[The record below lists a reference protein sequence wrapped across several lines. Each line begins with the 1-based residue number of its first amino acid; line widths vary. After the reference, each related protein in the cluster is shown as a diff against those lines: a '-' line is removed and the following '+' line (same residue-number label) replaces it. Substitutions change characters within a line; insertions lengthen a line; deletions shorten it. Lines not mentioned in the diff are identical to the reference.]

1 MDEGPKHKPRH
12 TKSNRKESEKEPWT
26 HWNRRKLTQACRV
39 RGSKDREDLWESF
52 VDNIC
57 KPWCQG
63 ILIQQYG
70 GSLWADSK
78 TFYVH
83 VICLEH
89 RLATHI
95 NHSGWNSWVLF
106 SFLTSFFGVSWFGST
121 PGREDETQVILTPCF
136 FPWDMWKLMH
146 SRWESMIQSSEWV
159 GQHDYVAFLNL
170 KIGCWAPEI
179 RWRRWSIEKKK
190 DSSVS
195 CWG

>member
-39 RGSKDREDLWESF
+39 RGSKDWEDLWESF

-57 KPWCQG
+57 KPGCQG

-78 TFYVH
+78 TFYVR

-106 SFLTSFFGVSWFGST
+106 RFSLLSLEYPGSAAYHAGRMKHRWFSHHASFLGICGSWCTAGGKIWYKVQNGWVSMA
-121 PGREDETQVILTPCF
+121 
-136 FPWDMWKLMH
+136 MWH
-146 SRWESMIQSSEWV
+146 
-159 GQHDYVAFLNL
+159 F
-170 KIGCWAPEI
+170 
-179 RWRRWSIEKKK
+179 
-190 DSSVS
+190 
-195 CWG
+195 